1 MRGLEVTDEG
11 LEVLGD
17 ELGSIVGNNTRPETG
32 ISFVGTLQDDLGVGF
47 LHGGA
52 NVPGK
57 NGSGAAVEDRAEIV
71 EGAGKVN
78 VGEVDMPVVMGLD
91 GLNEAIAFP
100 GRLGVPGLKQ
110 TSVLEHAIGGRR
122 THRDAIAIEHHEGQ
136 AAITFERV
144 LASKVDDGL
153 AFV

>member
-1 MRGLEVTDEG
+1 MRGLEVTDEC
-11 LEVLGD
+11 LEVFGY
-17 ELGSIVGNNTRPETG
+17 ELGSIVGDDTRPEARIG
-32 ISFVGTLQDDLGVGF
+32 FMCALQDDLGIGF

-57 NGSGAAVEDRAEIV
+57 NGSGAAVEDRAKIV
-71 EGAGKVN
+71 EGASKVD

-110 TSVLEHAIGGRR
+110 TSVLE
-122 THRDAIAIEHHEGQ
+122 
-136 AAITFERV
+136 
-144 LASKVDDGL
+144 
-153 AFV
+153 